1 MSLALDGALWYY
13 CAPVRDTNRDTAPMP
28 TKKVRAST
36 LESASARRKLPIAK
50 RPIYVK
56 LAPNIFLG
64 YRRNENVGSWNVR
77 VTGPGIDWIKKIG
90 LADDF
95 EPSDGRAVLS
105 FWQAQETARK
115 LARRQPGDD
124 AGDDSRP
131 LTVAEALTNYEADL
145 TARGGDAY
153 NAKRA
158 RLHVPPAMASKPVA
172 LLRSIEIHK
181 WRDGLIAKG
190 LARDTV
196 NRVRTCLRAALTLAA
211 RRDKRI
217 VNRSVWEDDFDA
229 LPNATVARNVI
240 LPDDVVAKLIATA
253 YAHDP
258 KLGLLC
264 DVVSTTGARPSQA
277 VRLLVGDLDLAV
289 RSAPQLLMPR
299 SGKGHAN
306 KRAQKMAERVR
317 VQITSELATR
327 LKAEAKGRASDAA
340 LLTRAD
346 GSPWGYRRSDQYRR
360 EFAEVVTAAGLD
372 RKVTMYALRHSY
384 ISRALLRGI
393 SITLVA
399 DATDTSEKEIRR
411 HYAKLIS
418 DHSGEIMRRA
428 LLDVSQ
434 PSAADV
440 VALKG

>member
-1 MSLALDGALWYY
+1 
-13 CAPVRDTNRDTAPMP
+13 MP
-28 TKKVRAST
+28 TKKVRASK

-64 YRRNENVGSWNVR
+64 YRRNEGPGTWNVR
-77 VTGPGIDWIKKIG
+77 VTGPGIDWIKRIG
-90 LADDF
+90 LADDH
-95 EPSDGRAVLS
+95 EGADGRAVLS
-105 FWQAQETARK
+105 FWQAQETARR

-131 LTVAEALTNYEADL
+131 LTVAEAIDAYARDL
-145 TARGGDAY
+145 EARGGDGY
-153 NAKRA
+153 NSKRA
-158 RLHVPPAMASKPVA
+158 RLHLPASILGKPVG
-172 LLRSIEIHK
+172 LLRSVELSR

-196 NRVRTCLRAALTLAA
+196 NRVRTCVRAALSLAA

-217 VNRSVWEDDFDA
+217 VNRHVWEDDLEA
-229 LPNATVARNVI
+229 LPNATMARNVV
-240 LPDDVVAKLIATA
+240 LADDAVAKLIATA

-264 DVVSTTGARPSQA
+264 DVVSTTGARPSQV
-277 VRLLVGDLDLAV
+277 VRLLVADLDLAD

-317 VQITSELATR
+317 VQITPELAAR
-327 LKAEAKGRASDAA
+327 LKQEAKGRAGDAP
-340 LLTRAD
+340 LLTRST
-346 GSPWGYRRSDQYRR
+346 GEPWGYRRSDQYRR
-360 EFAEVVTAAGLD
+360 EFAEVVEAAGLD
-372 RKVTMYALRHSY
+372 PETVTMYALRHSY

-399 DATDTSEKEIRR
+399 DATDTSEREIRR

-428 LLDVSQ
+428 LLDVS
-434 PSAADV
+434 PPTTPTGKV
-440 VALKG
+440 VTLAERRP